1 MTKILLVYEGI
12 TDLQYSKILM
22 IIVQIKY
29 IKKSTNYLKEME
41 YLLKLDKP
49 KNCKLSKYYFRLK
62 DWLLQTILQT

>member
-1 MTKILLVYEGI
+1 
-12 TDLQYSKILM
+12 M

-29 IKKSTNYLKEME
+29 IKNFTNYLKEME